1 MADSQR
7 IKRVNELIK
16 RELGTIILKQVD
28 YPKDLL
34 LTLTKVECSSGLR
47 DAKIWVSVMPENKAT
62 WILNILQ
69 RNIYHIQKTLDK
81 RLKMRPVPKIR
92 FLKQEKMGDTER
104 IDEILDKIKKDIE
117 KP

>member
-7 IKRVNELIK
+7 IKKVNELIK

-34 LTLTKVECSSGLR
+34 LTLTKVECSSGLK
-47 DAKIWVSVMPENKAT
+47 DAKVWVSIMPEKKAI
-62 WILNILQ
+62 WILSILQ

-81 RLKMRPVPKIR
+81 RLKMRPIPKIR
-92 FLKQEKMGDTER
+92 FVKQEKIENTER
-104 IDEILDKIKKDIE
+104 VDEILEKIKEDIE

>member
-34 LTLTKVECSSGLR
+34 LTLTKVECSSNLR
-47 DAKIWVSVMPENKAT
+47 DAKIWVSIMPENKAA
-62 WILNILQ
+62 WILDILQ

-81 RLKMRPVPKIR
+81 RLKMRPIPKIR
-92 FLKQEKMGDTER
+92 FLKQEKIEDTER
-104 IDEILDKIKKDIE
+104 VDEILDKIKRDTIH
-117 KP
+117 

>member
-7 IKRVNELIK
+7 IKKVNELVK

-34 LTLTKVECSSGLR
+34 LTLTKVECSSNLR
-47 DAKIWVSVMPENKAT
+47 DAKIWISVMPENKAT
-62 WILNILQ
+62 WVLNILQ

-81 RLKMRPVPKIR
+81 RLRMRPVPKIR
-92 FLKQEKMGDTER
+92 FIKQEKIENADR
-104 IDEILDKIKKDIE
+104 IDEILDKIKGDIE

>member
-16 RELGTIILKQVD
+16 RELGAIILKQVD

-34 LTLTKVECSSGLR
+34 LTLTKVECSSDLR
-47 DAKIWVSVMPENKAT
+47 DAKVWVSIMPEKKSI
-62 WILNILQ
+62 WILSILE
-69 RNIYHIQKTLDK
+69 RNIYHIQKSLDK
-81 RLKMRPVPKIR
+81 RLKMRPIPKIR
-92 FLKQEKMGDTER
+92 FLKQEKMGDAER
-104 IDEILDKIKKDIE
+104 VDEILDKIKEDIE